1 MRTKE
6 MRELTREE
14 LEQRRLNLTEERF
27 NLRMRKSFKDLDNPL
42 RLREL
47 RREMARINT
56 VLREDDL
63 NLRALAKSKVS
74 ILDDVKA
81 AGNDK
86 K

>member
-14 LEQRRLNLTEERF
+14 LEQKKRDLTEERF
-27 NLRMRKSFKDLDNPL
+27 NLRMRKSFKELENPL

-56 VLREDDL
+56 VLHEDELDISG
-63 NLRALAKSKVS
+63 LAKGRTS
-74 ILDDVKA
+74 ILDDLKT
-81 AGNDK
+81 AGKDK

>member
-14 LEQRRLNLTEERF
+14 LEQKRRDLTEERF
-27 NLRMRKSFKDLDNPL
+27 NLRMRKSLKELDNPL
-42 RLREL
+42 RLRHL
-47 RREMARINT
+47 RREIARINT
-56 VLREDDL
+56 VLREDERDV
-63 NLRALAKSKVS
+63 RVLAKSKTS
-74 ILDDVKA
+74 ILDDLNA

>member
-14 LEQRRLNLTEERF
+14 LEQKKRDLTEERF

-56 VLREDDL
+56 VLHEDELDISG
-63 NLRALAKSKVS
+63 LAKGRTS
-74 ILDDVKA
+74 ILDDLKT
-81 AGNDK
+81 AGKDK

>member
-14 LEQRRLNLTEERF
+14 LELKRRNLAEERF
-27 NLRMRKSFKDLDNPL
+27 NLKMRKSFKELENPL
-42 RLREL
+42 RLRQL
-47 RREMARINT
+47 RREIARINT

-63 NLRALAKSKVS
+63 NVLGLAKSKVS
-74 ILDDVKA
+74 ILDDLKA
-81 AGNDK
+81 GSDK

>member
-14 LEQRRLNLTEERF
+14 LEQKKRDLAEERF
-27 NLRMRKSFKDLDNPL
+27 NLRMRKSFKELENPL

-47 RREMARINT
+47 RREIARINT
-56 VLREDDL
+56 VLHEDELDVHG
-63 NLRALAKSKVS
+63 LAKSRTS
-74 ILDDVKA
+74 ILDDLKT
-81 AGNDK
+81 AGKDK

>member
-14 LEQRRLNLTEERF
+14 LEQKKRDLTEERF
-27 NLRMRKSFKDLDNPL
+27 NLRMRKSYKDLDNPL
-42 RLREL
+42 RLRGL

-56 VLREDDL
+56 VLHEDEL
-63 NLRALAKSKVS
+63 NIHGLAKSRTS
-74 ILDDVKA
+74 ILDDLKTD
-81 AGNDK
+81 GKDK

>member
-14 LEQRRLNLTEERF
+14 LEQKKRDLTEERF
-27 NLRMRKSFKDLDNPL
+27 NLRMRKSFKELENPL
-42 RLREL
+42 RLREM

-56 VLREDDL
+56 VLHEDEL
-63 NLRALAKSKVS
+63 NIHGLAKSRTS
-74 ILDDVKA
+74 ILDDLKT
-81 AGNDK
+81 AGKDK